1 VTLNDWLLVFHLW
14 SAFALVASMVLF
26 WTLVVAARDCDS
38 VEETIAYRGVGAF
51 GGKVVG
57 FGFAGTIVF
66 GVWLAFNKDSYAI
79 WDGWIIAAIV
89 LWLVGGLTGSLAGK
103 EYQKALTRA
112 EELKSS
118 GQQPQPGELRALN
131 RSQMGLALLAVSSL
145 ATVLILIDMIWKPG
159 H

>member
-1 VTLNDWLLVFHLW
+1 MTLTDWLLVFHLW

-26 WTLVVAARDCDS
+26 WTLVVAARNCDS
-38 VEETIAYRGVGAF
+38 IEETIAYRSVGDL

-57 FGFAGTIVF
+57 VGLIGTIVF

-89 LWLVGGLTGSLAGK
+89 LWVIGAATGGRAGA

-112 EELKSS
+112 EELQTS
-118 GQQPQPGELRALN
+118 GQPAPPGELRALN
-131 RSQMGLALLAVSSL
+131 RTQTGLILLLISSL
-145 ATVLILIDMIWKPG
+145 ATLLILIDMIWKPG

>member
-1 VTLNDWLLVFHLW
+1 MTLNDWLLVFHLW

-26 WTLVVAARDCDS
+26 WTLVVVARDCDS
-38 VEETIAYRGVGAF
+38 VEETIAYRGVGDL
-51 GGKVVG
+51 GGKIVG

-89 LWLVGGLTGSLAGK
+89 LWLAGGLTGSLAGK

-112 EELKSS
+112 EELKAS

-131 RSQMGLALLAVSSL
+131 RSQMGLALLTVSSL

-159 H
+159 A